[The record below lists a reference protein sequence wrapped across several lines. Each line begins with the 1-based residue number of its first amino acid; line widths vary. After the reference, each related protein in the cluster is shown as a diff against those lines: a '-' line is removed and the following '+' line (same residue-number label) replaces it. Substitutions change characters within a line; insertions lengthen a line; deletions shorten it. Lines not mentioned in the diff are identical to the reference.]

1 MSLPQWITPAGFL
14 FTATQAV
21 SVSASVEATGTNV
34 AYSLISG
41 KLPSGLTFTTS
52 TGVISGAATNV
63 LTATMSQFVIRAIS
77 DEGVIDRTFKVG
89 VDGNTAPLWN
99 TTATFLPVGYGGRS
113 YALNHQ
119 WVNYRLSAT
128 DLSTSTVKYTVA
140 SGSLPPGL
148 FLSNTGTIS
157 GFVTDHLTFNGKGVS
172 PGAYDNGKF
181 DAYGYDPVLTFA
193 GNVVTVQLTSQPKYY
208 QFAINASD
216 GYLSAKQNFVI
227 AVANPDILRADNMYL
242 TYSSGVLSTDKI
254 TVDST
259 HIPVPQFLNGTDL
272 GTIRADNNIDLD
284 VSVYDPSPLLGTM
297 TYALITTRDESTQL
311 PLGIELDATAGHL
324 YGYLP
329 YQPAYTRTYYVSV
342 AATKYN
348 NDTTSTL
355 TVMNTF
361 TLRVAG
367 NVYSSIEWT
376 SGSDLGTITAG
387 HASEVYVKA
396 REISSN
402 YNIKYQITNGGLPPG
417 LSLAQDG
424 AVTGRPIFGAFGV
437 FNFTVL
443 ASDVYG
449 LSAIS
454 RSFQLTVDPT
464 QTIAYTQIYVK
475 PFIGIKGRS
484 RYENFINDTSVF
496 DPGLIY
502 RYYDANF
509 GIQSEL
515 KMYLEYGIEE
525 YKLEEYLKAMS
536 SNFYK
541 TRFYFGDLKV
551 AVAQDSNRNT
561 VYEVVYLDVNDGA
574 TNQNNSSVSP
584 TFYLNNVTYHPASIS
599 NMRTKFSQMSKLVDG
614 HYQQVSVNER
624 DLPLFMRTP
633 QNDNY
638 KPSNYSPVVV
648 LCYALPGQ
656 GTRLANR
663 IHRSGFDFKQFN
675 FEIDRVIVQNSLD
688 NGSAKYLLIERQSI
702 TDVIPNDSI
711 VTGLDGFDLGL

>member
-1 MSLPQWITPAGFL
+1 MNLPQWITPAGFL
-14 FTATQAV
+14 FTATEAVTV
-21 SVSASVEATGTNV
+21 SVPVEATGTNIT
-34 AYSLISG
+34 YSLISG
-41 KLPSGLTFTTS
+41 KLPTGLTFTTS
-52 TGVISGAATNV
+52 TGVIGGAATNV

-77 DEGVIDRTFKVG
+77 DEGIIDRTFKVG

-119 WVNYRLSAT
+119 WVDYKLSAS
-128 DLSTSTVKYTVA
+128 DLSTSTVKYTLA

-157 GFVTDHLTFNGKGVS
+157 GYVTDHLTFDGKGIS

-181 DAYGYDPVLTFA
+181 DAYGFDPVLTFA
-193 GNVVTVQLTSQPKYY
+193 GSVVTVQLTSQPKYY
-208 QFAINASD
+208 QFSVNASD

-227 AVANPDILRADNMYL
+227 AVTNPDIFRSDNMYL

-259 HIPVPQFLNGTDL
+259 HIPVPQFLNGSDL
-272 GTIRADNNIDLD
+272 GIIRADNNIDCD
-284 VSVYDPSPLLGTM
+284 VSAYDPSPLSGTL
-297 TYALITTRDESTQL
+297 TYALITSRDESTQL

-329 YQPAYTRTYYVSV
+329 YQPAYTRTYNISV

-348 NDTTSTL
+348 NDSTSTL
-355 TVMNTF
+355 TVINTF
-361 TLRVAG
+361 TLKVAG
-367 NVYSSIEWT
+367 NVYSTIEWVT
-376 SGSDLGTITAG
+376 ASDLGTITAG

-396 REISSN
+396 REISSD
-402 YNIKYQITNGGLPPG
+402 YNIKYQITSGSLPPG

-424 AVTGRPIFGAFGV
+424 TVTGRAIFGSFGT

-454 RSFQLTVDPT
+454 RNFQLIVDPT

-484 RYENFINDTSVF
+484 NYENFINDTGVF
-496 DPGLIY
+496 DPSLIY
-502 RYYDANF
+502 RYYDTNF
-509 GIQSEL
+509 GVQSEL

-525 YKLEEYLKAMS
+525 FKLEEYLKVMS

-541 TRFYFGDLKV
+541 TRLYFGDLKV
-551 AVAQDSNRNT
+551 AVAQDYNRNT
-561 VYEVVYLDVNDGA
+561 VYEVVYLDINDGA
-574 TNQNNSSVSP
+574 TNRNNLSVTP
-584 TFYLNNVTYHPASIS
+584 TFYVDSTTYHPASIS
-599 NMRTKFSQMSKLVDG
+599 NMRTKFSQISTLVNG
-614 HYQQVSVNER
+614 QYHHVSINEQ

-638 KPSNYSPVVV
+638 TPANYNPAVV

-656 GTRLANR
+656 GARLANR
-663 IHRSGFDFKQFN
+663 IRRSGFDFKQFS
-675 FEIDRVIVQNSLD
+675 FEIDRIIVQNSLD
-688 NGSAKYLLIERQSI
+688 NTSAKYLLIERQSI
-702 TDVIPNDSI
+702 TDTIPSDNI
-711 VTGLDGFDLGL
+711 IAGVEGFDLGL